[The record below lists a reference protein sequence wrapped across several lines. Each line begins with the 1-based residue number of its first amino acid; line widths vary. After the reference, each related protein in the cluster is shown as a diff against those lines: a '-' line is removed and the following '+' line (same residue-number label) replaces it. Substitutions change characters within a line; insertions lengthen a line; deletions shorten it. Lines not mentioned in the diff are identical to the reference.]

1 MAEWIQVFRRK
12 LEQGMRF
19 VMILVVLS
27 AFLPGCQSAFVSKE
41 QLEAFNQE
49 YQKKKFRSRE
59 DLYFQQNDRIDK
71 TRLVHKKGTVVVL
84 KIEASDDWIR
94 VRARDVTRN
103 EEQNPG
109 EVFLFLVEDP
119 ENEQTGEQVMAAL
132 RRILEANL
140 APVP

>member
-1 MAEWIQVFRRK
+1 
-12 LEQGMRF
+12 MRF

-27 AFLPGCQSAFVSKE
+27 AFLPGCRSAFVPKK

-49 YQKKKFRSRE
+49 YQGKKFRSRE
-59 DLYFQQNDRIDK
+59 DLFFQQNDRIDK
-71 TRLVHKKGTVVVL
+71 NRLIHKKGTVVVL
-84 KIEASDDWIR
+84 KVEASDDWIR

-103 EEQNPG
+103 EEQYPG

-119 ENEQTGEQVMAAL
+119 ENEQTGEQILSAL
-132 RRILEANL
+132 RRILGANL